1 MYIDR
6 IKAKRVFD
14 EYVKNYDSNNEKI
27 KLKIDH
33 TYRVSELCEKIA
45 LSSDMSNEEIDIA
58 WITGLLHDIG
68 RFEQVR
74 RYGTFNDSKSVD
86 HAKLGVEIL
95 FEEGKIRDFIE
106 DPSED
111 ELIKNVIGCHNSYK
125 IPEDFSKRTTVFSN
139 ILRDADKID
148 IFKVNIIAPIEDIY
162 NVKKEEIYNSV
173 VTQEVLDN
181 LKRKDTVLRKL
192 KKSAVDNIVGHISL
206 IFGLVYDESIKITL
220 EQGYFKKLMKFKSE
234 NNITNKQFEE
244 IRSFVNSYIK
254 ERLNF
259 KVLWIK
265 KGR

>member
-1 MYIDR
+1 MHIDR

-14 EYVKNYDSNNEKI
+14 EYVKNYDSSNEKI

-45 LSSDMSNEEIDIA
+45 LSLDMSNEEIDTA
-58 WITGLLHDIG
+58 YLTGLLHDIG
-68 RFEQVR
+68 RFEQVK

-95 FEEGKIRDFIE
+95 FKEGMIRDFIE
-106 DPSED
+106 DTSED
-111 ELIKNVIGCHNSYK
+111 ELIKNVIEFHNAYK
-125 IPEDFSKRTTVFSN
+125 MPETFSKRTKVFGD

-148 IFKVNIIAPIEDIY
+148 IFKVNIIAPIEEIY
-162 NVKKEEIYNSV
+162 DVTREEIYNSV

-206 IFGLVYDESIKITL
+206 VFGLVYDESIKIVV
-220 EQGYFKKLMKFKSE
+220 EQGNLEKLLEFKSE
-234 NNITNKQFEE
+234 NHITNKQFEE
-244 IRSFVNSYIK
+244 IRTFVHSYIK
-254 ERLNF
+254 DKIE
-259 KVLWIK
+259 K
-265 KGR
+265 

>member
-1 MYIDR
+1 MHIDR
-6 IKAKRVFD
+6 IKAEKVFND
-14 EYVKNYDSNNEKI
+14 YVENYDSSNEKI

-33 TYRVSELCEKIA
+33 TYRVSKLCEEIA
-45 LSSDMSNEEIDIA
+45 FALGMEKEEVDIA
-58 WITGLLHDIG
+58 YLTGLLHDIG
-68 RFEQVR
+68 RFEQVK
-74 RYGTFNDSKSVD
+74 RYGTFNDINSVD

-111 ELIKNVIGCHNSYK
+111 VLIKNVIGCHNTYK
-125 IPEDFSKRTTVFSN
+125 IPEDFPKRTTVFSN

-148 IFKVNIIAPIEDIY
+148 IFKVNIIAPIEEIY
-162 NVKKEEIYNSV
+162 NVKKEEVYNSV

-206 IFGLVYDESIKITL
+206 IFGLVYDESIKIAV
-220 EQGYFKKLMKFKSE
+220 EQGYFEKLMEFKSE
-234 NNITNKQFEE
+234 NSITNKQFDE

-254 ERLNF
+254 DKIE
-259 KVLWIK
+259 K
-265 KGR
+265 